1 MYIKSIELSDFRNY
15 QELSM
20 DFHDDINILYGD
32 NAQGK
37 TNILEA
43 MYLCGTTKSH
53 RGSKD
58 KEIIKLNTD
67 ESHIRMIIKKN
78 HINHRIDMHLKRNK
92 AKGIAIDGIPI
103 KKSSELV
110 GLVNFVFFSP
120 EDLSIIKDGP
130 GQRRRF
136 IDMEL
141 CQLDKVYL
149 YNLTNYNKVINQRN
163 NLLKQIGNNRS
174 LLDTLSVWNL
184 QLVEYASK
192 IIKRRKEFVEQL
204 NEIIYGIHKKLS
216 GGKEELFVIYEPNV
230 EIELLQDK
238 LNKSLERDIQTRT
251 TNIGPH
257 RDDVCFKIKDIDI
270 RKFGSQGQQRTSA
283 LSLKLSEIEIV
294 KQAIGDKPILLLDD
308 VLSELDRN
316 RQNYLLDSI
325 SNIQTVITCTGLEEF
340 VNKRMTINQI
350 YKVVEGTV
358 KKENNIDF
366 LNHDLGGN
374 I

>member
-1 MYIKSIELSDFRNY
+1 MNIKSIELSNFRNY
-15 QELSM
+15 QTLSM
-20 DFHDDINILYGD
+20 DFHKEINILYGD

-37 TNILEA
+37 TNVLEA

-58 KEIIKLNTD
+58 KEIIKIN
-67 ESHIRMIIKKN
+67 EEEAHIRILVEKKN
-78 HINHRIDMHLKRNK
+78 LHHRIDMHLKHNRT
-92 AKGIAIDGIPI
+92 KGIAIDGIPI

-120 EDLSIIKDGP
+120 EDLSIIKEGP
-130 GQRRRF
+130 AQRRRF

-141 CQLDKVYL
+141 CQLDKLYL
-149 YNLTNYNKVINQRN
+149 YYLTNYNKVLHQRN
-163 NLLKQIGNNRS
+163 HLLKQLAGNHQ
-174 LLDTLSVWNL
+174 LIDTLSIWDA
-184 QLVEYASK
+184 QLIDYAKK
-192 IIKRRKEFVEQL
+192 IINKRKEFIEQL
-204 NEIIYGIHKKLS
+204 NEIIYKIHRKLS
-216 GGKEELFVIYEPNV
+216 GNKEELFVVYEPNAEV
-230 EIELLQDK
+230 EYIEDRLK
-238 LNKSLERDIQTRT
+238 KTLERDIHTRT

-257 RDDVCFKIKDIDI
+257 RDDICFKIKDIDI
-270 RKFGSQGQQRTSA
+270 RKYGSQGQQRTSA

-340 VNKRMTINQI
+340 INKRMTINQV
-350 YKVVEGTV
+350 YRVVEGTV
-358 KKENNIDF
+358 RKENKSEF
-366 LNHDLGGN
+366 LEY
-374 I
+374 